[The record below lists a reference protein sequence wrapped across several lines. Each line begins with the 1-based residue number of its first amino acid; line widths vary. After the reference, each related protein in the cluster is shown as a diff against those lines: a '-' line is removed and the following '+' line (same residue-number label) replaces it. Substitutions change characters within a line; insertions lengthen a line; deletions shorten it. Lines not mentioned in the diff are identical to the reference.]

1 MFRFLVIDQRFQ
13 LFPYRVRHL
22 RKVSEGR
29 LRYPPHDHSFSA
41 FQLMACL
48 HPYSVN
54 RAIMSMDFQCLAMF
68 TMLAIVYFSAYLGDQ
83 AADSITVLDVA
94 QRQSEIS
101 HVYI

>member
-1 MFRFLVIDQRFQ
+1 
-13 LFPYRVRHL
+13 
-22 RKVSEGR
+22 
-29 LRYPPHDHSFSA
+29 
-41 FQLMACL
+41 
-48 HPYSVN
+48 
-54 RAIMSMDFQCLAMF
+54 MSMDFQCLAMF